1 MATTNH
7 RAVIIFDTEYT
18 SWEGSLQRDWSEPW
32 EHREL
37 VQIAAVR
44 TVETAAGFEAVDTL
58 DLVVQPQVN
67 REVSDYFVALT
78 GLDRERIAVEGVSF
92 QTALEA
98 FTRFVHAGRLCSYGD
113 DMLILEE
120 NCRLYGCVDPG
131 LRNRYCN
138 LHAVVAGRGIDVTQY
153 TSGTLFQHFG
163 LPLDKDKAHNAMWDV
178 RSLLASMNAMNL
190 GFDDLQCGAGS

>member
-1 MATTNH
+1 MTTTNH
-7 RAVIIFDTEYT
+7 RTVIIFDTEYT
-18 SWEGSLQRDWSEPW
+18 SWEGSLQRGWSEPW

-92 QTALEA
+92 QTA
-98 FTRFVHAGRLCSYGD
+98 
-113 DMLILEE
+113 
-120 NCRLYGCVDPG
+120 
-131 LRNRYCN
+131 
-138 LHAVVAGRGIDVTQY
+138 
-153 TSGTLFQHFG
+153 
-163 LPLDKDKAHNAMWDV
+163 
-178 RSLLASMNAMNL
+178 
-190 GFDDLQCGAGS
+190 